1 MGESPKDAS
10 QRSWVAWLF
19 LALVWAAS
27 IYLWIVPIVRPRG
40 QYLWGHHR
48 LSDIFLGIPLGLA
61 ALCATAVALTPPTRR
76 RRLAFR
82 LITLYIAT
90 IAMGL
95 VLDLGYTFGVLRIW
109 QPNMYLDLGAI
120 SRQYGRPDAE
130 LGFTRKP
137 NLSWHG
143 QATKDTK
150 QVEFRTD
157 ENGFRNPPGIRQ
169 ADIVFIGD
177 SYTDAPQ
184 VAENETF
191 VRRVAEAT
199 GQSVVNLGLGA
210 TGPPQQLGILQRY
223 GFSYKPR
230 VVVWS
235 IFEGNDLGDAQTFV
249 QWLKESDK
257 GHVSLLERYLKNS
270 LVAQSFSRT
279 MAERPEP
286 GSVPAKLRYTDG
298 TVRSLYVKYPYAS
311 DQPEKKAV
319 GMSEIEK
326 NIETA
331 YQLCRS
337 RGIRLVVVFIP
348 TMVRAL
354 ASNITFDRGSDHD
367 RFLPNDVVEDNKDF
381 DSRVRQVCARLGC
394 TFVDGFRPLRDAAS
408 VDNRD
413 LYIPNDEHLNVR
425 GHAVMA
431 GEIVK
436 ALKSETTLSKNSA
449 LPQF

>member
-1 MGESPKDAS
+1 MEMSERLS
-10 QRSWVAWLF
+10 ETSHRSWPAWIL
-19 LALVWAAS
+19 LAGLWAAS
-27 IYLWIVPIVRPRG
+27 IYVWILPIVRPRG
-40 QYLWGHHR
+40 YYLWGHHR
-48 LSDIFLGIPLGLA
+48 LSDVFLGIPLGLA
-61 ALCATAVALTPPTRR
+61 TLCATTIAITPSKFRRHLALRLVTMCLAALT
-76 RRLAFR
+76 
-82 LITLYIAT
+82 
-90 IAMGL
+90 MGAL
-95 VLDLGYTFGVLRIW
+95 LDLGYTFGVLKIW

-120 SRQYGRPDAE
+120 SRNYGRPDAE

-137 NLSWHG
+137 NLTWYG

-157 ENGFRNPPGIRQ
+157 ENGFRNPPGARQ

-223 GFSYKPR
+223 GFSYNPH
-230 VVVWS
+230 VVVWA

-249 QWLKESDK
+249 QWQRERDK
-257 GHVSLLERYLKNS
+257 VHVSLLERYLKNS
-270 LVAQSFSRT
+270 LITQFLSRT

-286 GSVPAKLRYTDG
+286 GSVLAKFRYTDG
-298 TVRSLYVKYPYAS
+298 TVRGLYIKYPYAS

-326 NIETA
+326 DIENG

-354 ASNITFDRGSDHD
+354 APYITFDRRSDHD
-367 RFLPNDVVEDNKDF
+367 RFLPNDVVENDKDF
-381 DSRVRQVCARLGC
+381 ESRVHQVCARLGC
-394 TFVDGFRPLRDAAS
+394 SFVDGFRPLREAAS

-413 LYIPNDEHLNVR
+413 LYVPNDEHLNVR
-425 GHAVMA
+425 GHAIMA

-436 ALKSETTLSKNSA
+436 ALKSGTTLAMDSA
-449 LPQF
+449 Q